1 MAWPDRERRNPPG
14 RAAGFRD
21 TTLERPAVF
30 AAGRAK
36 STADPAQVLL
46 ARLDGVRSAGHGWV
60 ARCPAHDDKRPSL
73 SVAEGRE
80 GRLLV
85 HCFGGCQTADVLVAV
100 GLELRDLYPGRINGT
115 PLSLADRK
123 AMTERSR
130 LARWRAAWN
139 SIAREVALVEVA
151 ARELAA
157 GQVLDAAEVERI
169 AEAAQRIAE
178 ARVAVAE
185 VEQHGTARRLGPRP
199 GRFFADL
206 GADHLTPEIARTE
219 ASQ

>member
-21 TTLERPAVF
+21 TTLERPTVS

-100 GLELRDLYPGRINGT
+100 GLELRDLYPQRLAPLT
-115 PLSLADRK
+115 PHARRELSEAGKLARRAAALNAIAHELAIIECAAAAMVADPDDGLSLEDY
-123 AMTERSR
+123 ERVCQ
-130 LARWRAAWN
+130 AH
-139 SIAREVALVEVA
+139 
-151 ARELAA
+151 
-157 GQVLDAAEVERI
+157 
-169 AEAAQRIAE
+169 QRIA
-178 ARVAVAE
+178 
-185 VEQHGTARRLGPRP
+185 TARREVSR
-199 GRFFADL
+199 
-206 GADHLTPEIARTE
+206 
-219 ASQ
+219 